1 MSEEIHLTPEE
12 LERISK
18 AIGNFGSKIQA
29 LVDMAKIPEGII
41 AFFESPAWGNVQKI
55 IADAYNVN
63 EKLLNGYDNSVLQA
77 SFEKIG
83 RSLVSLPDSRLMTQI
98 DKLLTPDYT
107 NVVKNLGS
115 ILGKMSSIIS
125 EAYEM
130 AQNYA
135 FDEEESDLETEFIS
149 QQEFEEAFAEQ
160 VENPLGFQ
168 ERIANWAEAKKK
180 KYYVIVLT
188 VLFIWTNFV
197 QPYFQDKI
205 GVPVTAYVVSNVKE
219 LPEKASKVICQLKE
233 EVEAIIVENT
243 DYYYK
248 VKFVDEDGVER
259 EGYVAKRNLKL
270 LEEDSEEET
279 TDENTEPQE

>member
-12 LERISK
+12 LEKISK
-18 AIGNFGSKIQA
+18 ALENFGSKMQA
-29 LVDMAKIPEGII
+29 LVNIAKIPEGII

-63 EKLLNGYDNSVLQA
+63 EKLLNGYDNSVLRA
-77 SFEKIG
+77 NLEKIG
-83 RSLVSLPDSRLMTQI
+83 QSLVSLPDSRLITQI
-98 DKLLTPDYT
+98 DKLLTPDYM
-107 NVVKNLGS
+107 NAVKNLGNT
-115 ILGKMSSIIS
+115 LGKMSSIIS

-135 FDEEESDLETEFIS
+135 FDEEVSDLETEFIS
-149 QQEFEEAFAEQ
+149 QQEFEEAFTEQ
-160 VENPLGFQ
+160 VENPIGFQ

-188 VLFIWTNFV
+188 VLLIWTNFI

-233 EVEAIIVENT
+233 EVEAVIVENT

-270 LEEDSEEET
+270 IEEDSEEA
-279 TDENTEPQE
+279 TDENAEPQE